1 MFSAPQALSSGSAH
15 GLARNPDWP
24 QVGRIETKGK
34 PMKKILLSLAILLA
48 IAPSTNART
57 MILKGDAADAFVS
70 KHFPNA
76 DIPGPVEGPFV
87 YLNRMGRRTKGFARC
102 SVPAMGARSDGAV
115 STCTVK
121 Y

>member
-1 MFSAPQALSSGSAH
+1 
-15 GLARNPDWP
+15 
-24 QVGRIETKGK
+24 
-34 PMKKILLSLAILLA
+34 MKNFLLSLAMLLA
-48 IAPSTNART
+48 FSPIANART
-57 MILKGDAADAFVS
+57 IILKGDAADAFIS